1 MTAARPEE
9 SASLKPYRD
18 AMALHGPGFDATL
31 WRKPEA
37 QQLRFAVAL
46 EMLPCAGHRVADLG
60 CGVGDLVQTLA
71 GHPSAPSAYLGVD
84 GQPEMVAEAQSR
96 CEQALPFDTSFAV
109 LDMTGDLSQVAD
121 WSPEVCVM
129 SGSLNTMAQ
138 EEALKVVAAAFE
150 MASIGVV
157 FNFLSDMPDAR
168 YHGKDT
174 APARR
179 FHTTEVLRWCM
190 QQTPLV
196 QFRQDYLD
204 GHDATIA
211 MRHSV

>member
-1 MTAARPEE
+1 MSLNLRSHLQKHWQFFRDVYGHEHDAAQ
-9 SASLKPYRD
+9 K
-18 AMALHGPGFDATL
+18 
-31 WRKPEA
+31 
-37 QQLRFAVAL
+37 
-46 EMLPCAGHRVADLG
+46 HREFYDE
-60 CGVGDLVQTLA
+60 
-71 GHPSAPSAYLGVD
+71 Y
-84 GQPEMVAEAQSR
+84 
-96 CEQALPFDTSFAV
+96 FAV
-109 LDMTGDLSQVAD
+109 LDMTGDLSQLAD
-121 WSPEVCVM
+121 WSPDVCVM

-150 MASIGVV
+150 MANIGVV

-168 YHGKDT
+168 YRGTDT

-211 MRHSV
+211 MRHSA